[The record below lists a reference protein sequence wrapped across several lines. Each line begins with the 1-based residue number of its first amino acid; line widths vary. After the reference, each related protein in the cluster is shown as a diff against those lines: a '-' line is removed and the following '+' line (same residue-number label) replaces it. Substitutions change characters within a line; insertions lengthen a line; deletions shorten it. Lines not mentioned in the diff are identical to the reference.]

1 MAHSTVDRP
10 DSSDRQRNVT
20 PSFLPSPLVLCLVFQ
35 TVQFSTSQSVRSIK
49 NKHLTEAGDNSLAL
63 PGLPGELLTLS
74 EVEQHRTPGVVWP
87 VFLNMGS
94 HGIVLGVQLTLGYGK
109 ILNFSVIASAWLS
122 TFALLAQLNSLK
134 TQALLFFLLKS
145 SLLWKEVCFLSRVEI
160 NWLPYIL
167 SFWLILWS
175 HHYFVQGKK
184 DVQADSLTFE
194 DHVTRETPSLK

>member
-10 DSSDRQRNVT
+10 DSSDRQKDVT
-20 PSFLPSPLVLCLVFQ
+20 PSFLPSPLVLCLMFQ

-49 NKHLTEAGDNSLAL
+49 NKHLTEAGYNSLAL
-63 PGLPGELLTLS
+63 PGLPGELL
-74 EVEQHRTPGVVWP
+74 TPGVVWP

-94 HGIVLGVQLTLGYGK
+94 HGIVLGVQLTLRYCK
-109 ILNFSVIASAWLS
+109 SLNFSVIASAWLS
-122 TFALLAQLNSLK
+122 TLALLSQLNSLK

-145 SLLWKEVCFLSRVEI
+145 FLLWKGVCFLSRVEI